1 MRRDP
6 RNINEYR
13 KASSDTFASVVRSF
27 GELNRSLQGIAEEMT
42 ETSKNAVGR
51 VIEIQAELAK
61 KAYETYLSEVSKLG
75 RMYLAGYGMFV
86 APAETLPSLGLT
98 KEASAKVQR
107 TAAHRVS
114 TKRKT
119 GNELSADPGRN
130 DRMRRNRPQTPLS

>member
-119 GNELSADPGRN
+119 GNVAK
-130 DRMRRNRPQTPLS
+130 RRSGSKRSHAEK

>member
-1 MRRDP
+1 MRTDP

-75 RMYLAGYGMFV
+75 RMYLAGSMFV

-119 GNELSADPGRN
+119 GNVAK
-130 DRMRRNRPQTPLS
+130 RRSGSKRSHAEK

>member
-75 RMYLAGYGMFV
+75 RMYLAGSMFV

-119 GNELSADPGRN
+119 GNVAK
-130 DRMRRNRPQTPLS
+130 RRSGSKRSHAEK

>member
-1 MRRDP
+1 MRTDP

-75 RMYLAGYGMFV
+75 RMYLAG
-86 APAETLPSLGLT
+86 
-98 KEASAKVQR
+98 
-107 TAAHRVS
+107 
-114 TKRKT
+114 
-119 GNELSADPGRN
+119 
-130 DRMRRNRPQTPLS
+130 